1 MKSYNETVLADVIS
15 FILKD
20 TPDKVLKLATDNIG
34 TNKSV
39 KSITKSANDLVL
51 TFPVMCSA
59 SMTKKTAE
67 LVSKALEY
75 KYASLVQMVLASAS
89 ISNVSNAG
97 ELIKNVHSNLDM
109 REFSDLDID
118 DYLGIE
124 ESAKSHDKNINSI
137 TPIEESLLRQAYK
150 EQLIRNKSNV
160 VSLTESERKQGIG
173 LDGLRDAYF
182 AKAEETLGTVE
193 EPKEE
198 PENYTNNVAEEPSYN
213 LPVQSNNRYEI
224 VPVGKRELSPL
235 NTDNIDPEIKR
246 VGVPTAN
253 AFKVAERTLAKQVID
268 NKFNAGDV
276 KKMNDL
282 QPTLMKINFTS
293 LQDTG
298 NVEATAVIGV
308 KSRLFLVDG
317 EDIMAHL
324 ISKNSNKVSLFNF
337 LRATTG
343 EIKFWRDFIFS
354 IKQAKVDSVS
364 NSGKGSSSKLW
375 KVLERRAIGSKL
387 SRFLK
392 LRNDATAITTL
403 VITQTDVDVLIK
415 RANIDVSRTGVAR
428 KIMDDYNLMAFI
440 IVDETTESAKM
451 LFDTGGGEDYEYYTF
466 KSLKKDDKMDYKQI
480 IDLMAKY

>member
-67 LVSKALEY
+67 LISKALEY

-109 REFSDLDID
+109 RGFSDLDID

-160 VSLTESERKQGIG
+160 VSLTESERKHGIG

-182 AKAEETLGTVE
+182 TEAKN
-193 EPKEE
+193 PKG
-198 PENYTNNVAEEPSYN
+198 N
-213 LPVQSNNRYEI
+213 PVN
-224 VPVGKRELSPL
+224 
-235 NTDNIDPEIKR
+235 DIDPEIKL
-246 VGVPTAN
+246 VGASTVN
-253 AFKVAERTLAKQVID
+253 ALKVAERNLANQVID
-268 NKFNAGDV
+268 NKFNADDV

-298 NVEATAVIGV
+298 NVEATAVIGI